1 MKQALVC
8 TVLLAVSVF
17 AGARPAHAAEGRLGF
32 QGAIT
37 ERSDRADGTRLACP
51 QGRSIPTNVRWFET
65 GSAAGLDHNALFDY
79 ARRRDA
85 STSWRIM
92 EVTYR

>member
-1 MKQALVC
+1 MKQALVR

-17 AGARPAHAAEGRLGF
+17 AGALPTHAAEGHLGF

-37 ERSDRADGTRLACP
+37 EVTCRADGARLACP
-51 QGRSIPTNVRWFET
+51 QGRSIPTNVRWFHT
-65 GSAAGLDHNALFDY
+65 GTAAGLDHTALFAY
-79 ARRRDA
+79 ARQRDA

-92 EVTYR
+92 EITYR